1 MLRIL
6 IADDHEFIR
15 KGLRQILTEAFS
27 SVYVGEA
34 EDTDTLTTMVFSEP
48 WNLVI
53 TDISMPGKGG
63 LDALK
68 SIKQQLPEM
77 PVLVLSIYP
86 EDQFAMRVLHAGASG
101 YLNKDAAPEML
112 IKALKDILAG
122 KKYITPAAVQELPH
136 TLLNEVEAIVFSWL
150 VKERTIADI
159 ATLMLLK
166 EYEVDAMRQGV
177 LQKMNMQ
184 TNRQLVE
191 YAKKNNLA

>member
-34 EDTDTLTTMVFSEP
+34 EDTDTLTTMVFSEH

-86 EDQFAMRVLHAGASG
+86 EDQFAMSVLYAGASG

-112 IKALKDILAG
+112 IKAVKDILSG
-122 KKYITPAAVQELPH
+122 KKYITPATKGFIQRDD
-136 TLLNEVEAIVFSWL
+136 ND
-150 VKERTIADI
+150 KE
-159 ATLMLLK
+159 
-166 EYEVDAMRQGV
+166 
-177 LQKMNMQ
+177 
-184 TNRQLVE
+184 
-191 YAKKNNLA
+191 

>member
-15 KGLRQILTEAFS
+15 KGLRQILMEAFS

-34 EDTDTLTTMVFSEP
+34 EDTDALTTMVFSEP

-112 IKALKDILAG
+112 IKAVKDILSG
-122 KKYITPAAVQELPH
+122 KKYITPAAVQELPN
-136 TLLNEVEAIVFSWL
+136 TLLNEAEAIVFSWL

-166 EYEVDAMRQGV
+166 EYEVDAMRQRI